1 VTDDARSRAAALRQR
16 TLHTGPLN
24 KRLSSL
30 IKISQALAGPGTL
43 DELVESVAR
52 EVCEHL
58 MADQVFFLLQDAHGA
73 LHVRSEYPRDGAR
86 ARTSVS
92 GSVCDEAMRGDALFI
107 PEAANDPRFQGQE
120 SVQQLNLRSVM
131 VAPVTPVGSGVPTGL
146 LYACTYS
153 PDGQIFG
160 EEDLELLKA
169 LASQVS
175 IHLDRTRVLAEKE
188 RLLGELRA
196 VAASRGRVV
205 EVATH
210 ELGTPIQQVWLALFV
225 AQKHAERL
233 AAPGIPQP
241 EDKAELAAALR
252 RAVDGMHGLRARFID
267 PFRAYQELELLIDR
281 LAPAPV
287 AQRAIDLMLARWR
300 DMAGDHRLQAFE
312 RLPVA
317 VRADAVLLERALT
330 NLVANAFAYSPAGSL
345 VAVEAIREGDTLAIT
360 VRDEGMGIPEKDL
373 PHLGTWLY
381 RAENAANL
389 ATVPPGMG
397 MGLYAARRIAEA
409 HGGTLAIES
418 ELGKGTRVSLRLPAF
433 VESVDHD

>member
-1 VTDDARSRAAALRQR
+1 MTDDAKSRAAALRQR
-16 TLHTGPLN
+16 NIQTGSLN
-24 KRLSSL
+24 RRLSSL

-43 DELVESVAR
+43 DELVGSVAR

-73 LHVRSEYPRDGAR
+73 LHVRAEHPRDGAR

-92 GSVCDEAMRGDALFI
+92 GSVCDEAMRGTALFI
-107 PEAANDPRFQGQE
+107 PEAANDPRFQGQA
-120 SVQQLNLRSVM
+120 SVQQLNLRSVL
-131 VAPVTPVGSGVPTGL
+131 VAPVTPVGSTIPTGL

-153 PDGQIFG
+153 PKGQVFD

-175 IHLDRTRVLAEKE
+175 IHLDRARVLTEKN
-188 RLLGELRA
+188 RLLGELGA

-210 ELGTPIQQVWLALFV
+210 ELGTPVQHIWLALYV

-233 AAPGIPQP
+233 AAGAQS
-241 EDKAELAAALR
+241 EDLTELAAALR
-252 RAVDGMHGLRARFID
+252 WAIDGMHGLRARFID

-281 LAPAPV
+281 LAPAPL
-287 AQRAIDLMLARWR
+287 AQCDVDLMVARWR
-300 DMAGDHRLQAFE
+300 GMAGDHRLQAFE

-317 VRADAVLLERALT
+317 VRTDAALFERAVT
-330 NLVANAFAYSPAGSL
+330 NLVANALAYSSPGSL
-345 VAVEAIREGDTLAIT
+345 VVVEAAREGDALVIT

-373 PHLGTWLY
+373 PYVGTWLY
-381 RAENAANL
+381 RAENVANL
-389 ATVPPGMG
+389 ATVPAGMG
-397 MGLYAARRIAEA
+397 MGLYTARRIAEA
-409 HGGTLAIES
+409 HGGTLEIES
-418 ELGKGTRVSLRLPAF
+418 ALGRGARASLRLPAF